1 MKCLNNSKSEFI
13 ICGDMNTDYLN
24 ENYWKKLLT
33 SLLTTCNLL
42 HKVHFATQMQS
53 DFDHNW

>member
-1 MKCLNNSKSEFI
+1 
-13 ICGDMNTDYLN
+13 MNTDYLN